1 MPAER
6 KSKPRSPD
14 HAALRKAIGLLI
26 AEDAHMSQGSVAR
39 ESGLDIRRVNDFA
52 RGQGNPTYTTLLR
65 LCDGLHVSLGEL
77 LTKADAFRKMGS
89 RP

>member
-1 MPAER
+1 MPAQI

-14 HAALRKAIGLLI
+14 HAALGKAIKLLI
-26 AEDAHMSQGSVAR
+26 AEDAKMSQGSVAA
-39 ESGLDIRRVNDFA
+39 ESGLNIRQVSDFA

-77 LTKADAFRKMGS
+77 LTKADAFREVGS
-89 RP
+89 QP